1 MAVVQQGGQAAC
13 KTSKEGKS
21 LCNKN
26 GTPIKCWYCRGNHL
40 VQECLK
46 LTEAKRAEVVRK
58 KHAKFRMARK
68 EKERGKTS
76 AETVPGL
83 EHAQI
88 DTHDIK
94 GQGWY

>member
-1 MAVVQQGGQAAC
+1 M
-13 KTSKEGKS
+13 
-21 LCNKN
+21 
-26 GTPIKCWYCRGNHL
+26 
-40 VQECLK
+40 
-46 LTEAKRAEVVRK
+46 VRK

-68 EKERGKTS
+68 EKEHGKTS